1 MNKFKP
7 PEESRFLAW

>member
-7 PEESRFLAW
+7 PGESRFLAW